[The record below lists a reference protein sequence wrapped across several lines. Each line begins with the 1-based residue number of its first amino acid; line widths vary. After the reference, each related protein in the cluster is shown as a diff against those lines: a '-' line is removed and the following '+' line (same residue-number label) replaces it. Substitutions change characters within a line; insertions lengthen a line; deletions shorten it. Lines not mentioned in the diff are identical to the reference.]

1 MLKIQAE
8 SNVPTQFG
16 EFRMMAFSEDDKNWM
31 PHMALIAKDTDLEKP
46 TNVRI
51 HSECITGE
59 VFHSKKCEC
68 GEQLDAAMKFMQE
81 NGGIILYLRQE
92 GRNIGIINKLKAY
105 ALQENGLDTV
115 QANLQLGLPADNR
128 DFSVA
133 IDMLEQIGVKSV
145 NLMTNNPEKIKFIK
159 DSNIAYNSRIPLQIK
174 SNEASASY
182 LKTKRD
188 YFGHLLD
195 DENQS

>member
-1 MLKIQAE
+1 MLKLQAE

-105 ALQENGLDTV
+105 ALQEKGLDTV
-115 QANLQLGLPADNR
+115 QANLQLGLPADDR

-159 DSNIAYNSRIPLQIK
+159 DSNIGYNSRIPLQIK

>member
-1 MLKIQAE
+1 MLKLQAE

-68 GEQLDAAMKFMQE
+68 GEQLDSAMKYMQE

-115 QANLQLGLPADNR
+115 QANLQLGLPADDR

-159 DSNIAYNSRIPLQIK
+159 DSNIGYNSRIPL
-174 SNEASASY
+174 
-182 LKTKRD
+182 
-188 YFGHLLD
+188 
-195 DENQS
+195 